1 MAKGISGEEAGE
13 KAESFVRREYG
24 ELIGLRSRA
33 EKRGKTWVVIVVLSI
48 LVGIILMGIMFIFIY
63 HQKTYQVYRLQ
74 NNFINIF

>member
-33 EKRGKTWVVIVVLSI
+33 ERKGKAWVVIVEGGLPPMDREFKVHVDAETGKIGSYKE
-48 LVGIILMGIMFIFIY
+48 V
-63 HQKTYQVYRLQ
+63 
-74 NNFINIF
+74 